1 MLFGNCKWLQ
11 ILKLQEKGIKNKKNI
26 VNTGNTTGSSIIII
40 LDVAYLKIIPFV
52 KWKVVSPLGC
62 KKELGFSWKLLWTKM
77 VFVLLTKRPWNEL
90 NQTKL
95 VRFVFRCKTTTI
107 PPVFAF

>member
-52 KWKVVSPLGC
+52 K
-62 KKELGFSWKLLWTKM
+62 
-77 VFVLLTKRPWNEL
+77 
-90 NQTKL
+90 
-95 VRFVFRCKTTTI
+95 
-107 PPVFAF
+107 